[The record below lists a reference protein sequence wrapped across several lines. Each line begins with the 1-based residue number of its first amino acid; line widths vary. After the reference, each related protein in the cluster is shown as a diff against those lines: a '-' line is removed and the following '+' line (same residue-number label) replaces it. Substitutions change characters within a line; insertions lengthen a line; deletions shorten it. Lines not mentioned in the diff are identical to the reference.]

1 MMTFCNTTNIS
12 YAASPAFVGLGS
24 QTTTVPMISQ
34 ISASFTNASIYDT
47 SQDVVMEDAFDTHY
61 GNDVVMHDAFDTH
74 YGDDTL
80 MNPHPYK
87 SDAWWHEEM
96 MRDL

>member
-1 MMTFCNTTNIS
+1 M
-12 YAASPAFVGLGS
+12 GLANNRI
-24 QTTTVPMISQ
+24 VFKKIWPEV
-34 ISASFTNASIYDT
+34 YDT
-47 SQDVVMEDAFDTHY
+47 SRDVVMGDAFDTHY